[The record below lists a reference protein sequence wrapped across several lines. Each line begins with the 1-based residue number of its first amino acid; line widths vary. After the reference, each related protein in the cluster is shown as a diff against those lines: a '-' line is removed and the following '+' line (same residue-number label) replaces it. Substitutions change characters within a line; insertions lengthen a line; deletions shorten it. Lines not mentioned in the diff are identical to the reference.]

1 MEKKCVSEI
10 NNQNDYMTLMSDY
23 LKDEISNLIENY
35 NQFYKNFQ
43 KLIDDEKFCLVKA
56 EEHVNKRTFKSF
68 DDYVIVDSNS
78 FNNDLSLNNTS
89 NKSLI
94 EEEMLKFIN
103 EYNQLGLVYN
113 KEIIRLKEKMYSL
126 LNQQMN
132 KIKQSIIFSSDV
144 YYEGLNSELETLIE
158 KNEIFKKE
166 INNEFYEYEKLKED
180 FFQSVI
186 NADMQKLNLNN
197 EINHEKEYQQYT
209 FLKSKSDSLLEILKL
224 KVNKLN
230 SLISDSKIVNKDLNK
245 VLKQI
250 QKGNLS
256 FSSSQ
261 EIKFSKFLI
270 SIGGIL
276 QQMGHEIEE
285 ASSDINKNIS
295 SLDISKSEIFG
306 LKDLNFGEVSIKDIE
321 FKAKMISSE
330 RVNSIIMSGDI
341 TKIKR
346 NTANLNGLDMLSSK
360 SNIKDIE
367 NKASFNE
374 KLDFDYEILRFY
386 NILLKEEEISDSL
399 NKYINDMINL
409 NKKNGIIFIKKLIE
423 IKQDNVIVCVLYKN
437 LSILSNIIIK
447 IIESEYDSKE
457 ISNNYNHNLY
467 LSIIYFSEKTYII
480 KSNKKRIYLSH
491 LISKCSL
498 FQNDNF
504 WISLFYFKYE
514 KNIFEKIKNAYP
526 KLINLNYKKRVSLEI
541 NENNLNTEY
550 DLEITDNKRIIDVV
564 QKEKESIDLIN
575 SINTNLLNGKSN
587 AYEKKSI
594 FNKIIDIFNNKP
606 TDIVESLTNIN
617 QKRNSK
623 KLSVNF
629 ILPHRNSQIYDIKT
643 RERGIFLENNESD
656 GIEYMNNDID
666 IYYYE
671 NIIYILNNPTKEQ
684 DQYIQMIKIEEA
696 VFLLKFFLN
705 YFSMFDFEIS
715 RSIEIIDKINKDFN
729 LPKEHLLYLK
739 ILVENN
745 NYNIKARKM
754 IKSTIDE
761 KEKVS
766 FSILSSIKYINSNT
780 IYNYILTLN
789 KRINSSLMIEIYT
802 NEIKKTDLIY
812 KNIDSIQYEQ
822 DINNIHLNDFLINK
836 LNCWKC
842 ILKISQM
849 KKEIDYEKL
858 KNLIFILNKKY
869 DIEKIIMNKKK
880 LHKQEIVYTSIF
892 EHDDFKFNS
901 IDIVDDFNIIELDVQ
916 RTFFKFDLEKNRI
929 AIENILKASVL
940 YFKGNF
946 YCQGMNYLVAF
957 LFLLTMNEEDT
968 FYIFVSLIKNTD
980 YGSFFHNDLKKV
992 KEYFYI
998 IDRLLILYTPELNSF
1013 FYKNK
1018 IGCNFFTSAWIMT
1031 LFTNCYQIEEYK
1043 ISYIILKI
1051 FDEFILNGWYS
1062 LIKSVF
1068 IIIILYE
1075 NKLLYGLHDD
1085 FLTFIFN
1092 EILKNG
1098 FFRKDN
1104 FSLFLNKWND
1114 FQLPNSLLDRL
1125 SIEYNQGLSVINF
1138 NERIYSSLNIS

>member
-94 EEEMLKFIN
+94 EEEMLNFIN

-144 YYEGLNSELETLIE
+144 YYEGLNSELEILIE

-166 INNEFYEYEKLKED
+166 ISNEFYEYEKLKED

-209 FLKSKSDSLLEILKL
+209 YLKSKSDSLLEILKL

-295 SLDISKSEIFG
+295 SLDISKSEVFG

-330 RVNSIIMSGDI
+330 IVNSIIMSGDI

-346 NTANLNGLDMLSSK
+346 NTANLNGFDMLSTK

-367 NKASFNE
+367 NKVIFNE

-457 ISNNYNHNLY
+457 ISNHNLY

-504 WISLFYFKYE
+504 WISLFFFKYE

-780 IYNYILTLN
+780 INNYILTLN
-789 KRINSSLMIEIYT
+789 KRINSSLMIEIYK
-802 NEIKKTDLIY
+802 NEIKKSDLIY

-822 DINNIHLNDFLINK
+822 NINNIHLNDFLINK

-849 KKEIDYEKL
+849 KKEIDYEKI
-858 KNLIFILNKKY
+858 KNLIFILYQKY